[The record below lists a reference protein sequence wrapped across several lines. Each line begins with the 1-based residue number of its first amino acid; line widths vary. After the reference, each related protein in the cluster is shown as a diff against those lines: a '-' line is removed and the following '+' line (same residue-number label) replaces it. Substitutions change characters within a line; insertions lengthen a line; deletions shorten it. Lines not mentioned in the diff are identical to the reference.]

1 MKLNLTRPL
10 AFFDLEATGVDREN
24 DRIVEISI
32 CKLMPDGS
40 KQVKTRR
47 INPTI
52 PIPAGATEVHGISDD
67 GVKNEPKFE
76 LLAPGI
82 LKFLE
87 DCDIAGFNSNAYDI
101 PMLFNEFQRAGIYWD
116 YTKFRKIDAG
126 NIFKI
131 NEPRTLSAAVK
142 FYCGRDMENAHSAE
156 ADILA
161 TVDVFMA
168 QVEKYPDLPAN
179 LDELELFC
187 NYGKPILD
195 ISGKFTTD
203 DDGDI
208 VFNFGAKR
216 GMKAKDELGLVQWM
230 INKDFPKDTLNICY
244 NILLAHGY

>member
-10 AFFDLEATGVDREN
+10 AFFDLEATGIDREN
-24 DRIVEISI
+24 DRIVEIAI

-40 KQVKTRR
+40 QVVKTRR
-47 INPTI
+47 VNPGI
-52 PIPAGATEVHGISDD
+52 PILAGATEVHGISDD
-67 GVKNEPKFE
+67 DVKDEPFFE
-76 LLAPGI
+76 ALAPGLI
-82 LKFLE
+82 KFLE
-87 DCDIAGFNSNAYDI
+87 DCDVAGFNSNAYDI

-203 DDGDI
+203 DEGFI
-208 VFNFGAKR
+208 VFNYGPKR
-216 GMKAKDELGLVQWM
+216 GVRAMDELGLVQWM
-230 INKDFPKDTLNICY
+230 INKDFPQDTKNICY
-244 NILLAHGY
+244 QILEEYE